1 MIINQVKLKA
11 VSIVSFPDQL
21 FHSRW
26 ITSPLR
32 LFRVAVM
39 YPSAIVGL
47 GTRLLLAFSHSSL
60 EFIPEHAVPG
70 PEGHTFVVR
79 YQRIRTRFLVEMRY
93 VFILHTS
100 ASQ

>member
-32 LFRVAVM
+32 RSGDVSIRDSGSG
-39 YPSAIVGL
+39 YETIVS
-47 GTRLLLAFSHSSL
+47 FQP
-60 EFIPEHAVPG
+60 F
-70 PEGHTFVVR
+70 
-79 YQRIRTRFLVEMRY
+79 
-93 VFILHTS
+93 
-100 ASQ
+100 